1 RFIPQ
6 QIVIIFKI
14 LRWANTKRNYVEITF
29 VRGYTTR
36 ENSGDAHALGVLGSL
51 MSKGW
56 LETAIGTGA
65 PGFVQNSFTQYAG
78 ALLQTYQANLMGGMN
93 QQQAMAAAYQTANEF
108 AEANRNEWMSSA
120 LLPGI
125 EAANGLYSVEGTE
138 FGSAMADIKSKPIPS
153 GAQFLD

>member
-1 RFIPQ
+1 
-6 QIVIIFKI
+6 
-14 LRWANTKRNYVEITF
+14 
-29 VRGYTTR
+29 
-36 ENSGDAHALGVLGSL
+36 
-51 MSKGW
+51 
-56 LETAIGTGA
+56 
-65 PGFVQNSFTQYAG
+65 
-78 ALLQTYQANLMGGMN
+78 MGGMN

-153 GAQFLD
+153 GAQLLDRTNLYHAEAMYDFKRLVAPEIVELLVGANYRVYDLNSEGTLFATKDGTPQGEEFNIKNMEPIYKALRPLPMFLNLQLPFAM

>member
-1 RFIPQ
+1 
-6 QIVIIFKI
+6 
-14 LRWANTKRNYVEITF
+14 
-29 VRGYTTR
+29 
-36 ENSGDAHALGVLGSL
+36 ALGVLGSL

-65 PGFVQNSFTQYAG
+65 PGFVQNSFTHYAG
-78 ALLQTYQANLMGGMN
+78 ALLQTYQAKLMGGMN

-125 EAANGLYSVEGTE
+125 EAANGLDSVEGTE
-138 FGSAMADIKSKPIPS
+138 FASALDNTNSKPIIS
-153 GAQFLD
+153 GAQAIDSSKLINAQAMYDFEGVVAPYFVELLGVSN